1 MDAVS
6 GVLELLLIIAVILVR
21 ASIKSGK
28 KEANMRRSARK
39 LNEQKRE
46 LTEAMSQKQR
56 ERMQTLQQSVQ
67 QTSGYQS
74 LKQFAERQMQ
84 QYAAHQTQRSADMGQ
99 AYANQQMQQSRPQQA
114 PRKQTA
120 GQQSRPQQASRK
132 QAASQAYRTAQK
144 QEAYRTAQEQ
154 KAYRAAQ
161 EQAAGKQKDILA
173 RAAENVRENDV
184 DELEQ
189 QDLMGAV
196 ENLMIMG
203 YQPELSYQRD
213 FLAEGIEMLNTYT
226 VPDMVPEFTMDNSMP
241 TVG

>member
-1 MDAVS
+1 MEAVS
-6 GVLELLLIIAVILVR
+6 GVLELLVIIAIFLVR
-21 ASIKSGK
+21 ASVKSGK
-28 KEANMRRSARK
+28 KEANMRQAARK
-39 LNEQKRE
+39 LNEQRRE

-56 ERMQTLQQSVQ
+56 ERMQTLQKSAQ

-84 QYAAHQTQRSADMGQ
+84 QYAAHQTQQSAEMGQ
-99 AYANQQMQQSRPQQA
+99 AYASQQMQQSRPQQA
-114 PRKQTA
+114 PRKQ
-120 GQQSRPQQASRK
+120 
-132 QAASQAYRTAQK
+132 AASQAYRATQK
-144 QEAYRTAQEQ
+144 QES
-154 KAYRAAQ
+154 YRAAQ
-161 EQAAGKQKDILA
+161 EQKSYRAAQEEAAGQQKDILA

-226 VPDMVPEFTMDNSMP
+226 VPDMVPEFTMDNSIP

>member
-1 MDAVS
+1 MDVVS
-6 GVLELLLIIAVILVR
+6 GVLELLVVIAVILVR
-21 ASIKSGK
+21 ASAKSGK
-28 KEANMRRSARK
+28 KEANMQRSARK

-46 LTEAMSQKQR
+46 LTESMSQKQR

-84 QYAAHQTQRSADMGQ
+84 Q
-99 AYANQQMQQSRPQQA
+99 SRPQQA
-114 PRKQTA
+114 Q
-120 GQQSRPQQASRK
+120 RK

-144 QEAYRTAQEQ
+144 QETYRTAQEQ
-154 KAYRAAQ
+154 KTYRTAQ
-161 EQAAGKQKDILA
+161 EQAAGQQKDILA
-173 RAAENVRENDV
+173 RAADNVRENDV

-213 FLAEGIEMLNTYT
+213 FLAEGIAMLNTYT
-226 VPDMVPEFTMDNSMP
+226 VPDMVPEFNMDNSMP
-241 TVG
+241 TAG

>member
-6 GVLELLLIIAVILVR
+6 GVLELLLIIAVFLVR

-84 QYAAHQTQRSADMGQ
+84 QYAAHQTQQSADMGQ
-99 AYANQQMQQSRPQQA
+99 AYTSQQA
-114 PRKQTA
+114 T
-120 GQQSRPQQASRK
+120 RK

-154 KAYRAAQ
+154 KTYRTAQ
-161 EQAAGKQKDILA
+161 EQAASQQKDILA
-173 RAAENVRENDV
+173 RATENVRENDV

-189 QDLMGAV
+189 QDLMGTV

-213 FLAEGIEMLNTYT
+213 FLAEGIAMLNTYT
-226 VPDMVPEFTMDNSMP
+226 VPDMVPEFNMDNSMP
-241 TVG
+241 TAG

>member
-1 MDAVS
+1 MDVVS
-6 GVLELLLIIAVILVR
+6 VVLELLVVIAVILVR
-21 ASIKSGK
+21 ASAKSGK
-28 KEANMRRSARK
+28 KEANMRQSARK
-39 LNEQKRE
+39 LNAQKRE
-46 LTEAMSQKQR
+46 LTESMSQKQR

-99 AYANQQMQQSRPQQA
+99 AYASQQMQQSRPQQA
-114 PRKQTA
+114 T
-120 GQQSRPQQASRK
+120 RK
-132 QAASQAYRTAQK
+132 QAASQAYRNAQK
-144 QEAYRTAQEQ
+144 QESYRTAQEQ
-154 KAYRAAQ
+154 KTYRAAQEQKTYRAAQ
-161 EQAAGKQKDILA
+161 EQAAGQQKDILA
-173 RAAENVRENDV
+173 RAADNVRENDV

-189 QDLMGAV
+189 QDLMGTV

-213 FLAEGIEMLNTYT
+213 FLAEGIAMLNTYT

>member
-1 MDAVS
+1 MEAVS
-6 GVLELLLIIAVILVR
+6 GVLELLVIIAIFLVR
-21 ASIKSGK
+21 ASVKSGK
-28 KEANMRRSARK
+28 KEASMRQTPGK
-39 LNEQKRE
+39 LNEQRRE

-56 ERMQTLQQSVQ
+56 ERMQMLQRPAQ
-67 QTSGYQS
+67 QTQ
-74 LKQFAERQMQ
+74 K
-84 QYAAHQTQRSADMGQ
+84 
-99 AYANQQMQQSRPQQA
+99 SRPQQA
-114 PRKQTA
+114 PRKQ
-120 GQQSRPQQASRK
+120 
-132 QAASQAYRTAQK
+132 AASQAYRATQK
-144 QEAYRTAQEQ
+144 QES
-154 KAYRAAQ
+154 YRAAQ
-161 EQAAGKQKDILA
+161 EQKSYRAAQEEAAGQQKDILA

>member
-1 MDAVS
+1 MDVVS
-6 GVLELLLIIAVILVR
+6 GVLELLVVIAVILVR
-21 ASIKSGK
+21 ASAKSGK
-28 KEANMRRSARK
+28 KEANMQRSARK

-46 LTEAMSQKQR
+46 LTESMSQKQR

-74 LKQFAERQMQ
+74 LKQFAERQIQ
-84 QYAAHQTQRSADMGQ
+84 QSRPQQAQRKQAAS
-99 AYANQQMQQSRPQQA
+99 QQMQQSRPQQA
-114 PRKQTA
+114 PRKQV
-120 GQQSRPQQASRK
+120 
-132 QAASQAYRTAQK
+132 ASQAYRTAQK
-144 QEAYRTAQEQ
+144 QKTYRTAQEQ
-154 KAYRAAQ
+154 V
-161 EQAAGKQKDILA
+161 AGQQKDILA
-173 RAAENVRENDV
+173 RAADNVRENDV